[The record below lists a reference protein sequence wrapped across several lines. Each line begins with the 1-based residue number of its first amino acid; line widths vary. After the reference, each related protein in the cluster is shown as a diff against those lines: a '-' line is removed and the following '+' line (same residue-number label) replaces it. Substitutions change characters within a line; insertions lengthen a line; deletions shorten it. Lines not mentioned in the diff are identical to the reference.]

1 MVYVVFVG
9 IKLSRLFLTYQSVV
23 DNDETVFKGTL
34 ILLTDTIKAI
44 SLVPRPTAAF
54 VWALVVYALGVGVA
68 DIF

>member
-9 IKLSRLFLTYQSVV
+9 IKLSRLSLMYQSVD
-23 DNDETVFKGTL
+23 DNDETFFKGTL

-54 VWALVVYALGVGVA
+54 V
-68 DIF
+68 

>member
-1 MVYVVFVG
+1 MVYVVFAG
-9 IKLSRLFLTYQSVV
+9 IKLSRLFLMYQSVV

-54 VWALVVYALGVGVA
+54 V
-68 DIF
+68 